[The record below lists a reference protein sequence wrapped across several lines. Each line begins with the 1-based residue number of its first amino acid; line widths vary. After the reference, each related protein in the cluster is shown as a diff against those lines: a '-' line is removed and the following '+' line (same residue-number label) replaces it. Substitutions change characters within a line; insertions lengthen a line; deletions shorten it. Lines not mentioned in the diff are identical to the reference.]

1 MYTVMLNKSPPF
13 IHSKPHSLYYHLFFF
28 LHIFSTMSEYKYVS
42 LKDVLRNQS
51 NPKLEPKVVS
61 SEEEPDFQHVSVMLK
76 NKFPPNAAS
85 SSSFSVS
92 ENDNGE
98 EAAKKKRTTTKKKA
112 AAKKKKKGGLLSSSS
127 LKHSRSDDPLV
138 YMEFGGEDGGVFSPG
153 QDLQVLC
160 QELDKFSWEDR
171 NTLKSKFLSE
181 SDAEEENEEED

>member
-1 MYTVMLNKSPPF
+1 
-13 IHSKPHSLYYHLFFF
+13 
-28 LHIFSTMSEYKYVS
+28 MSEYKYVS

-92 ENDNGE
+92 EKDNGE
-98 EAAKKKRTTTKKKA
+98 EAAKKKKRT
-112 AAKKKKKGGLLSSSS
+112 AKKKKKVGLSSS